1 MNDMVFNIFWEFL
14 IILLE
19 IALFYIFISAKLSLR
34 KTGTIIHISQFAYLF
49 FQAVITYFC
58 NYLELPTLFTVI
70 LSLMLDVVF
79 ALIFYKETYF
89 SSIFYCCIYSAICIV
104 AEYLTMAIP
113 QLVSSMPIEKLLAGG
128 KLRVP
133 FTLLYVSLIAV
144 FVFLFINIFSK
155 KIWLSM
161 GQKITYTLLSIIG
174 IGMSHYILIVTI
186 DIANKTYVEPP
197 LDSLITMNLFFLVM
211 FLALLVYIYQL
222 GKSKENNIQLLE
234 REKQFKLEEQQYR
247 ILLDT
252 TNTLREIKHDIK
264 HHLDVIQ
271 VLANQG
277 NLNKLLEY
285 VTAYDT
291 SLKETNYLLSTGNT
305 AIDCVVSSKL
315 GLMKQCNI
323 DIDYSIMAPAQFPV
337 DDISLTSLLGNILD
351 NAIEGCIRSRE
362 ENAEFKPWIKFFIKP
377 FQNMVI
383 IHCENNYIGKI
394 QKDSSEKII
403 SSKKNS
409 NHGYG
414 LKRISDIVTENEGIL
429 HSLLEDNI
437 FTIHIIIP
445 LKENSY
451 ED

>member
-1 MNDMVFNIFWEFL
+1 MNAVIFNIFWEIL
-14 IILLE
+14 IISLE
-19 IALFYIFISAKLSLR
+19 ILLFYVFVSAKLSLR
-34 KTGTIIHISQFAYLF
+34 KTGNTIYISQFVYLF
-49 FQAVITYFC
+49 FQALVTYFC
-58 NYLELPTLFTVI
+58 NYLECPTLFTVL
-70 LSLMLDVVF
+70 LSLILNVLF
-79 ALIFYKETYF
+79 SLIFYKETYF

-113 QLVSSMPIEKLLAGG
+113 QLVSNMPMEKLLAGG

-161 GQKITYTLLSIIG
+161 GQKITYTLLSVIG

-197 LDSLITMNLFFLVM
+197 LDSLITMNLFFLIM

-222 GKSKENNIQLLE
+222 GKSKEHNIQLLE

-271 VLANQG
+271 VLAKQE

-285 VTAYDT
+285 VMAYDT

-315 GLMKQCNI
+315 GVMKQSNI
-323 DIDYSIMAPAQFPV
+323 NIDYSIMAPTPFPV
-337 DDISLTSLLGNILD
+337 DDVSLTSLLGNILD
-351 NAIEGCIRSRE
+351 NAIEGCMRSRE
-362 ENAEFKPWIKFFIKP
+362 ENTEFVPWIKFFIKP
-377 FQNMVI
+377 FQNMVL
-383 IHCENNYIGKI
+383 IHCENNYSGKI
-394 QKDSSEKII
+394 QKDSSERII

-414 LKRISDIVTENEGIL
+414 LKRIADIVAENDGIF
-429 HSLLEDNI
+429 HSLLEDDI

-445 LKENSY
+445 LKESNH